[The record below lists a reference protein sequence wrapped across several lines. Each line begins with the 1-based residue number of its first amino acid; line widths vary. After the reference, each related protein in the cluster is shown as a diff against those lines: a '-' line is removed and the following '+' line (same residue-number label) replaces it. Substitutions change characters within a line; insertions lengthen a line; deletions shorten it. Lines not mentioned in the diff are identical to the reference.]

1 MIFKKYRKQIGI
13 LNIVHYSLRYW
24 NCSFVLTLHQWHH
37 QESMAKIFL
46 KEDKKSLV
54 STETESINSGEKQ
67 DEFQQIKGDKKHTS
81 LLLHDDEAQSQH
93 GNGVCTDYI
102 RRNAIAL
109 KSGYLSRDQPF
120 CLCFLPTSLRCS
132 GVVPFRILPWKVV
145 LFCYFNS
152 SV

>member
-1 MIFKKYRKQIGI
+1 MYTPLEVVHDLFGFMRRCRCGFDCNVSCEFNLDGSTRVHICNSDTKRRQKIFK
-13 LNIVHYSLRYW
+13 VP
-24 NCSFVLTLHQWHH
+24 
-37 QESMAKIFL
+37 
-46 KEDKKSLV
+46 
-54 STETESINSGEKQ
+54 TETESINSGEKQ

-109 KSGYLSRDQPF
+109 KSGHLSRDQPF

-132 GVVPFRILPWKVV
+132 GVVPFRILP
-145 LFCYFNS
+145 
-152 SV
+152 